1 MQEKHW
7 PFNWLGLLSFNNCNV
22 LLLLHV
28 KKMVNDRCLLRCK
41 KDKKKKKIKKKK
53 KKKTPSDTY
62 KAVNKTKKL
71 SEKFQKNCC

>member
-28 KKMVNDRCLLRCK
+28 KNMVNVNKRLVLVKLQKR
-41 KDKKKKKIKKKK
+41 KKK